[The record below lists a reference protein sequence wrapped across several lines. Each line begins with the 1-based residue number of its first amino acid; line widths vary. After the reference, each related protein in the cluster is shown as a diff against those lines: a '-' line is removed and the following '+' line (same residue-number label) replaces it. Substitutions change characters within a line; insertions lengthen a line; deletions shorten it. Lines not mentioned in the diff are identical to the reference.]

1 MSVSTKPPS
10 DEAVVLSAPAAVS
23 CSPQV
28 GPWILAATI
37 LASSMVFIDGTVV
50 NIALPALQASF
61 GASVSYAQWVLESFA
76 LLLGALLLAG
86 GAAGD
91 HFGRRRVFAIGVVLF
106 TAASL
111 WCGLAASVQ
120 GTDRRACCAR
130 CRRRTAGAG
139 QPRHHQRVVRRA
151 RARQGHRHL
160 VGLQRHD
167 GSARAGARR
176 LPHRS
181 FLLALRVSHQRSAGT
196 RRSRAHLLAR
206 AGKQRHRHRGGSGL
220 GRRTARDTGPGRH
233 GVCAHRIFQ

>member
-61 GASVSYAQWVLESFA
+61 GASVSDAQWVVESFA

-120 GTDRRACCAR
+120 ELIVARAVQ
-130 CRRRTAGAG
+130 GAG
-139 QPRHHQRVVRRA
+139 GALLVPGSLA
-151 RARQGHRHL
+151 IISASFAGHERGKAIGTWSGYSAMTAALGPVLGGFLIDHFSWRYAFL
-160 VGLQRHD
+160 INVPLGL
-167 GSARAGARR
+167 GV
-176 LPHRS
+176 
-181 FLLALRVSHQRSAGT
+181 LALRLVPDA
-196 RRSRAHLLAR
+196 AV
-206 AGKQRHRHRGGSGL
+206 GSDVRFGWS
-220 GRRTARDTGPGRH
+220 
-233 GVCAHRIFQ
+233 